1 MLFTF
6 PNKENKY
13 KLKAKKGKN
22 MKSIKKKIL
31 ASALAVTL
39 LGGAFMPKAK
49 AEGDTDVKIW
59 KDLKITKILNK
70 AEKGVT
76 TPDAEF
82 EFSFTTKNPDAPQ
95 IENVKIG
102 YTASD
107 NTDADEAEAGVQVE
121 KTVGVD
127 LSKIQWTKSGIYEYK
142 LEEVIPDPGIKDMD
156 YGYLLNV
163 QNRYTKPGTRNN
175 FPYVINFKVEEI
187 NGKLE
192 VTGIT
197 VSNQAGKIKRKLNYD
212 DKKGLK
218 FKNYYDKKDGN
229 TPGGGTDITEDD
241 KKGFAF
247 KKIVDSQKD
256 YDLEKSFDFGVKV
269 EKAVGSNSKDTE
281 LKYVVVDKDGNAGGE
296 QTAAYGTEFTVSLK
310 NNERVVFS
318 DVILGSKVSVTEK
331 DAKGLT
337 PSVTSA
343 FFEKDETS
351 SSDKTVVGYIGDQKG
366 GNFAEFTNKN
376 TPITGIIID
385 NLPYIALVVV
395 AGFGIF
401 FFVKNRKEEEIYA

>member
-1 MLFTF
+1 
-6 PNKENKY
+6 
-13 KLKAKKGKN
+13 
-22 MKSIKKKIL
+22 MKSIKKKII

-49 AEGDTDVKIW
+49 AEGATEKQIW

-70 AEKGVT
+70 VEKGVT

-82 EFSFTTKNPDAPQ
+82 EFSFTPKTEGAPT

-102 YTASD
+102 YTAAD
-107 NTDADEAEAGVQVE
+107 NTDSDDTKDGIQVE
-121 KTVGVD
+121 KTVGVN
-127 LSKIQWTKSGIYEYK
+127 LSNIQWTESGIYEYE
-142 LEEVIPDPGIKDMD
+142 LEEVIPNAGIKDMD
-156 YGYLLNV
+156 YGYLLSYR
-163 QNRYTKPGTRNN
+163 NRYLKPGQKDYS
-175 FPYVINFKVEEI
+175 PYKIKFKVEEI

-197 VSNQAGKIKRKLNYD
+197 VSNRDGKFQGKINYD
-212 DKKGLK
+212 DEKGLK

-229 TPGGGTDITEDD
+229 TPGGGTDITEAD

-247 KKIVDSQKD
+247 KKIVDSKNQA
-256 YDLEKSFDFGVKV
+256 DLDKSFDFDLKV
-269 EKAVGSNSKDTE
+269 EKAVGSNSKDKE
-281 LKYVVVDKDGNAGGE
+281 FKYVVVDKDGNVGGE
-296 QTAAYGTEFTVSLK
+296 QTAAYGTEFTVNLK
-310 NNERVVFS
+310 DKERVVFT

-331 DAKGLT
+331 DSKGLT
-337 PSVTSA
+337 PSIESN
-343 FFEKDETS
+343 FFEKDDAS
-351 SSDKTVVGYIGDQKG
+351 SGDKTVVGYIGDQEG

-376 TPITGIIID
+376 TPLTGILID

>member
-1 MLFTF
+1 
-6 PNKENKY
+6 
-13 KLKAKKGKN
+13 
-22 MKSIKKKIL
+22 MKSIKKKII
-31 ASALAVTL
+31 ASALAMTL

-49 AEGDTDVKIW
+49 AADATEKQIW

-70 AEKGVT
+70 VEKGVT

-82 EFSFTTKNPDAPQ
+82 EFSFTPKTVDAPA

-102 YTASD
+102 YTAAD
-107 NTDADEAEAGVQVE
+107 NTDADDTKDGIQVE

-127 LSKIQWTKSGIYEYK
+127 LSNIQWPKSGIYEYD
-142 LEEVIPDPGIKDMD
+142 LEEVIPNPGIKDMD
-156 YGYLLNV
+156 YGYLLNYR
-163 QNRYTKPGTRNN
+163 NRYLKPGQKDYT
-175 FPYVINFKVEEI
+175 PYKITFKVVEI
-187 NGKLE
+187 GGKLE

-197 VSNQAGKIKRKLNYD
+197 VYNRAGKYSGKIDYD

-229 TPGGGTDITEDD
+229 TPGGGTDITDDD

-247 KKIVDSQKD
+247 KKIVDSKNQA
-256 YDLEKSFDFGVKV
+256 DLDKSFDFDLKV

-281 LKYVVVDKDGNAGGE
+281 LKYVVVNKDGKVGAE
-296 QTAAYGTEFTVSLK
+296 KTAAYGTDFTVSLK
-310 NNERVVFS
+310 DKERVVFT

-331 DAKGLT
+331 DSKGLT
-337 PSVTSA
+337 PSNKSN
-343 FFEKDETS
+343 FIEKDDAS
-351 SSDKTVVGYIGDQKG
+351 SSDKTVVGYIGDQEG
-366 GNFAEFTNKN
+366 GNYAEFTNKN
-376 TPITGIIID
+376 IPITGILID

>member
-1 MLFTF
+1 
-6 PNKENKY
+6 
-13 KLKAKKGKN
+13 
-22 MKSIKKKIL
+22 MKSIKKKII

-39 LGGAFMPKAK
+39 LGGAFMPKAN
-49 AEGDTDVKIW
+49 AEGETDVKIW

-70 AEKGVT
+70 VEKGVT
-76 TPDAEF
+76 TPDTEF
-82 EFSFTTKNPDAPQ
+82 EFSFTPKTENAPA

-102 YTASD
+102 YTAAD
-107 NTDADEAEAGVQVE
+107 NTDADKAEDGVQVE
-121 KTVGVD
+121 KTEGVN
-127 LSKIQWTKSGIYEYK
+127 LSKIQWTKPGVYK
-142 LEEVIPDPGIKDMD
+142 YDLEEVIPNPGIKDMD

-163 QNRYTKPGTRNN
+163 RNSYTKPGTKSTS
-175 FPYVINFKVEEI
+175 PYIIEFKVEEI
-187 NGKLE
+187 EGKLE
-192 VTGIT
+192 VTDIV
-197 VSNQAGKIKRKLNYD
+197 VSNRVGKIQKKLNYD

-256 YDLEKSFDFGVKV
+256 YDLEKSFDFGVQV
-269 EKAVGSNSKDTE
+269 DKAIGSNSKDTE
-281 LKYVVVDKDGNAGGE
+281 LKYVVVDKDGNVGGE
-296 QTAAYGTEFTVSLK
+296 KTAVYGTEFTVSLK
-310 NNERVVFS
+310 NTERVVFT
-318 DVILGSKVSVTEK
+318 DVILGSKVSVTEN

-337 PSVTSA
+337 PSTKST
-343 FFEKDETS
+343 FFEKDENL
-351 SSDKTVVGYIGDQKG
+351 SSDKTAVGFIGDQEG
-366 GNFAEFTNKN
+366 GNYAEFTNKN
-376 TPITGIIID
+376 TPITGILID

>member
-1 MLFTF
+1 
-6 PNKENKY
+6 
-13 KLKAKKGKN
+13 
-22 MKSIKKKIL
+22 MKSIKKKII

-39 LGGAFMPKAK
+39 LGGAFMPKAN
-49 AEGDTDVKIW
+49 AAPVIPTETNEKIW

-70 AEKGVT
+70 VEKGVT
-76 TPDAEF
+76 TPDTEF
-82 EFSFTTKNPDAPQ
+82 EFSFTPKTVDAPA

-102 YTASD
+102 YTAAD
-107 NTDADEAEAGVQVE
+107 NTDADDTEAGIQVE

-163 QNRYTKPGTRNN
+163 QNRYLKPGQKDYS
-175 FPYVINFKVEEI
+175 PYKITFKVEEI

-197 VSNQAGKIKRKLNYD
+197 VSNRAGKIERKLNYD

-218 FKNYYDKKDGN
+218 FKNYYNKKDGN
-229 TPGGGTDITEDD
+229 TPQPGGGTDITEAD

-247 KKIVDSQKD
+247 KKIVDSEKD
-256 YDLEKSFDFGVKV
+256 YDLEKSFDFTIKAD
-269 EKAVGSNSKDTE
+269 KAVGSNSKDTE
-281 LKYVVVDKDGNAGGE
+281 FKYVVVDKDGIVGGE

-310 NNERVVFS
+310 NNQRVVFT

-331 DAKGLT
+331 DSKGLT
-337 PSVTSA
+337 PSIESN
-343 FFEKDETS
+343 FFEKDDAS
-351 SSDKTVVGYIGDQKG
+351 SSDKTVVGYIGDQEG

-376 TPITGIIID
+376 TPLTGILID